1 MAGLTLTGRGLGIQD
16 LAMAAMGTGQILLDQ
31 SALAHMRKTRSLI
44 DLVIA
49 EGRPVYGVTTG
60 LGSRATE
67 ALNADTLAQFS
78 ILTLRG
84 RAQAVG
90 PKESRENIRA
100 AMIVRANTLLLGHS
114 GARSEIAQHIA
125 ACLNANI
132 TPVVGQIGS
141 IGVADL
147 VLNATMGLAL
157 IGEGEMSDPQGT
169 IGPSADVMLAHHIE
183 PLDLGPRDG
192 LAMANSTSA
201 VAGASALAID
211 AARLAFEAAQTAAAM
226 SLEGFRANLGPL
238 EHRTL
243 AVKPLPG
250 QMAAGEDL
258 RKRLVGSL
266 LLQPGHA
273 RRLQDPLSLR
283 NIPQIHGTLSSA
295 LSTAIE
301 VAEIE
306 MNGVSDNPIAFLET
320 QEIISCGAYFTSE
333 LTNAIEGLNR
343 AFVHLTVA
351 QLARISKLLNPV
363 FSDLT
368 TFLTQRNS
376 GSNGFAPLMKS
387 AEALVSEL
395 LHAAQPVPIWP
406 SINANGVEDCVAG
419 SPTAVR
425 ALAKI
430 VDYSMLLT
438 AIELIVSCQAVDLR
452 EIKPALGPFLTDVYA
467 QIRVMS
473 ATLDE
478 DRPLASEVERIAETI
493 KCRKLPTPTIL

>member
-1 MAGLTLTGRGLGIQD
+1 
-16 LAMAAMGTGQILLDQ
+16 
-31 SALAHMRKTRSLI
+31 
-44 DLVIA
+44 
-49 EGRPVYGVTTG
+49 
-60 LGSRATE
+60 
-67 ALNADTLAQFS
+67 
-78 ILTLRG
+78 
-84 RAQAVG
+84 
-90 PKESRENIRA
+90 
-100 AMIVRANTLLLGHS
+100 
-114 GARSEIAQHIA
+114 
-125 ACLNANI
+125 
-132 TPVVGQIGS
+132 
-141 IGVADL
+141 
-147 VLNATMGLAL
+147 
-157 IGEGEMSDPQGT
+157 
-169 IGPSADVMLAHHIE
+169 
-183 PLDLGPRDG
+183 
-192 LAMANSTSA
+192 MANSTSA